1 MAKRAILV
9 HGWEGDPDN
18 YWFPWLRGK
27 LEKNGFEVITP
38 AMPNPAIPE
47 IETWTAHLKSVVGHA
62 DRDTYFIGHSVGC
75 QAILRYLDKYVEMP
89 VGGLVFVA
97 GWFGLLGL
105 VTEEEKAIALPWLL
119 TPINFQKIKSLA
131 GKITAIFSEDDPFVD
146 LSHKDIFEKNLEA
159 KIIVERGM
167 GHFNGLPSVTE
178 LPSALAA
185 VLEMSA

>member
-1 MAKRAILV
+1 MTKRVILV
-9 HGWEGDPDN
+9 HGWEGSPDSF
-18 YWFPWLRGK
+18 WFPWLRRE
-27 LEKNGFEVITP
+27 LEKGGFEVIAP

-47 IETWTAHLKSVVGHA
+47 IESWTTHLKSAVGHA

-75 QAILRYLDKYVEMP
+75 QTILRYLDKYQKET

-105 VTEEEKAIALPWLL
+105 TTNEEKEIAMPWLE
-119 TPINFQKIKSLA
+119 TPIDFERINNLA
-131 GKITAIFSEDDPFVD
+131 GKVTAIFSDDDPFVD
-146 LSHKDIFEKNLEA
+146 LSNKDIFEKSLGA
-159 KIIVERGM
+159 KIIVESGM

-185 VLEMSA
+185 VLEMSD